1 MNKHPATSSQQKRAR
16 FGSRRT
22 EVVDLLQRG
31 IHTVWEIA
39 LRLGL
44 TRNAVRSHL
53 LALERDGLVHRV
65 GSEPGTRRPHE
76 IYQLTP
82 RAQKYL
88 AQASS
93 ATLSAVITA
102 MKNGL
107 PPETLPK
114 LLAASGE
121 VLASRF
127 GKYHREKPLAS
138 RVQSAARVL
147 NSIGGAA
154 QVERRGDGFCIRS
167 QGCPLAGVT
176 ADHPETCYMIEK
188 FLAGLIHAPVRES
201 CLRGPHPRC
210 RFTVSVNN
218 ES

>member
-1 MNKHPATSSQQKRAR
+1 
-16 FGSRRT
+16 
-22 EVVDLLQRG
+22 VVDLLQRG
-31 IHTVWEIA
+31 VHTVWEIA

-53 LALERDGLVHRV
+53 LALERDGLVNRV

-76 IYQLTP
+76 IYQLTS

-88 AQASS
+88 AQPSS

-102 MKNGL
+102 MKDVL
-107 PPETLPK
+107 PAKTLAK
-114 LLAASGE
+114 LLATSGQ

-127 GKYHREKPLAS
+127 RTYHRQKPLPS

-154 QVERRGDGFCIRS
+154 QVEKQQDGFCILS

-176 ADHPETCYMIEK
+176 TDHPETCYMIEK
-188 FLAGLIHAPVRES
+188 FLAGLIHAPVREN

-210 RFTVSVNN
+210 RFTVSATDGETVARDTNRRGSRPS
-218 ES
+218 ESA

>member
-1 MNKHPATSSQQKRAR
+1 M
-16 FGSRRT
+16 
-22 EVVDLLQRG
+22 VDLLQRG

-102 MKNGL
+102 MKNVL
-107 PPETLPK
+107 PAKTLPK

-127 GKYHREKPLAS
+127 GTYHREKPLAS

-154 QVERRGDGFCIRS
+154 QIEKQGDGFCILS

-188 FLAGLIHAPVRES
+188 FLAGLTHAPVRES
-201 CLRGPHPRC
+201 CLRGMHPRC
-210 RFTVSVNN
+210 RFNVGADGQNMVTPKMKRRGSKTS
-218 ES
+218 ESR

>member
-1 MNKHPATSSQQKRAR
+1 VKKHPATAPRLKRAR

-22 EVVDLLQRG
+22 EVVDLLRRG
-31 IHTVWEIA
+31 IHTVAAIA
-39 LRLGL
+39 VRLGL
-44 TRNAVRSHL
+44 TKNAVRSHL
-53 LALERDGLVHRV
+53 LALERDGLVSRV

-76 IYQLTP
+76 IYQLTA

-102 MKNGL
+102 MKDVL
-107 PPETLPK
+107 PAKALPE

-127 GKYHREKPLAS
+127 GMDDRQKPLAA

-154 QVERRGDGFCIRS
+154 QVEKQEDGFCILS

-176 ADHPETCYMIEK
+176 TDHPETCYMIEK
-188 FLAGLIHAPVRES
+188 FLAGLTHAPVRES
-201 CLRGPHPRC
+201 CLRGLHPRC
-210 RFTVSVNN
+210 RFIVSADI
-218 ES
+218 